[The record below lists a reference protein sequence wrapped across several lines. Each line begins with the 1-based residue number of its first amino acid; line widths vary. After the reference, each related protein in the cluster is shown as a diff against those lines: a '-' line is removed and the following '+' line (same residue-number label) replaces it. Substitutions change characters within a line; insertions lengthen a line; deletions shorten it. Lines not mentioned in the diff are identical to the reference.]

1 MLQLRQTKSCVKDP
15 NISHKESKI
24 DKRVEGLLRE
34 MCDVHY
40 GQLERFADR
49 RLASLNLHSAAGA
62 DLFHEAVQSVLTGLH
77 QCPEGRH
84 PRSKDL
90 ADLATFVEYFRNA
103 IKSVVKGVA
112 RREIRHAWV
121 QLEACVPGSRNSS
134 EDVVPELQVP
144 APVSP
149 DQDAAL
155 ADLGAELFR
164 RLRARAPEHL
174 RPLLDAWEA
183 DFAWADAIPLGG
195 THRQYRAE
203 LRRLARQIL
212 AEIDPEFRAAHV
224 SPEAPAPTPPG
235 SEIG

>member
-1 MLQLRQTKSCVKDP
+1 VKDL
-15 NISHKESKI
+15 NISHKESEI
-24 DKRVEGLLRE
+24 HKRVEGLLRE

-40 GQLERFADR
+40 GQLERFADH

-77 QCPEGRH
+77 QGPEGRH

-112 RREIRHAWV
+112 RRENRHAWV
-121 QLEACVPGSRNSS
+121 QLDACVPGSPNSS

-144 APVSP
+144 APVGP
-149 DQDAAL
+149 DQDAAI

-164 RLRARAPEHL
+164 RLRTRAPEHL
-174 RPLLDAWEA
+174 RPLIEAWET
-183 DFAWADAIPLGG
+183 DFVWADAIPLSGA
-195 THRQYRAE
+195 HRQYRAE

-212 AEIDPEFRAAHV
+212 TEIDPGYRAARV
-224 SPEAPAPTPPG
+224 SPGFPAPAPPSG
-235 SEIG
+235 EIS